1 VTKFV
6 LGRVMKPED
15 PKKKPYFPPALK
27 EITREQAIKLVMERK
42 NCSEEEAA
50 RFVDSLKEEMQ
61 NDDTDQERKR
71 SA

>member
-1 VTKFV
+1 
-6 LGRVMKPED
+6 MKPED